1 MTGTQ
6 AKLVG
11 GALATIIVW
20 LWGRYSATADAI
32 PGEVGAAVGVLLVA
46 FVDLTLGGKKEEP

>member
-20 LWGRYSATADAI
+20 VWGRYAADANGI
-32 PGEVGAAVGVLLVA
+32 PGEVGTAVGVLLVA
-46 FVDLTLGGKKEEP
+46 LVDLTLGGKPET